1 MGWILLAS
9 AAAAIPFLTSNTY
22 YLYVAISVGLLTIVT
37 SGLNVLAGFT
47 GQTSL
52 GHAGLYAFGAYTA
65 ALCATRAG
73 LDEWAAITAAVVVTS
88 VVGAAVAAAALRV
101 SGPYLA
107 MVTIAFGIIVEG
119 VLIEWGSVTGGPG
132 GIFNIP
138 KPSLRA
144 HYWTVTLAAALAL
157 WLTANLR
164 GSGWGRAF
172 VAVKE
177 SEVAAESLGLSAYY
191 VRIVAF
197 TVSAAFAGA
206 AGALF
211 TFANGYI
218 SPDSFTLQTSI
229 LFLLALLFGGL
240 GRIAGP
246 VVGSLALTLLP
257 ELLTRLIDYRLILY
271 GTLLLVSIYW
281 LPEGVVGAVTRA
293 RRRLAPAHSALASSL
308 EASVSARTASALA
321 SSLEASVSAR
331 TAALS
336 PEGRGIDSEA
346 APRTDLGIPLPHRG
360 RGPQF
365 ELSGA
370 AAMRG
375 LSRAEGA
382 SALLTASD
390 ISLSFGGVAA
400 LAEVTLVVAP
410 GSIHALIGPNG
421 AGKTTL
427 LNVLSG
433 YYTPGGGTFALDG
446 HQLNGLSPYVIA
458 RRGVARTFQTAQVF
472 GEMSLRDNVAVG
484 IAGPRLGS
492 VLGALVGTPA
502 ARRRELEIRAQAG
515 ALLHAHELGDL
526 ADTAAA
532 SLSAGLRRRLE
543 IARALATQPVL
554 LMLDEPAAG
563 LSPVEIGLL
572 DRQLTAL
579 CREGGLTVI
588 LVEHHM
594 DLVMTVS
601 DRITV
606 LDYGRVIADGAPA
619 DVRRDPAV
627 IEAYLGA
634 AP

>member
-1 MGWILLAS
+1 VRERLGWILLAGV
-9 AAAAIPFLTSNTY
+9 AAAIPFLTSNTY

-73 LDEWAAITAAVVVTS
+73 LDEWAAIAAAVVVTS

-107 MVTIAFGIIVEG
+107 MVTIAFGLIVEG

-164 GSGWGRAF
+164 GSAWGRAF

-177 SEVAAESLGLSAYY
+177 SEVAAESLGPSAYY

-240 GRIAGP
+240 GHIAGP

-281 LPEGVVGAVTRA
+281 LPEGVAGAVTRA
-293 RRRLAPAHSALASSL
+293 RRRFAPHP
-308 EASVSARTASALA
+308 T
-321 SSLEASVSAR
+321 
-331 TAALS
+331 LS
-336 PEGRGIDSEA
+336 PEGRGIPSEVRLA
-346 APRTDLGIPLPHRG
+346 SNPLPHRG
-360 RGPQF
+360 REQG
-365 ELSGA
+365 
-370 AAMRG
+370 
-375 LSRAEGA
+375 EGA
-382 SALLTASD
+382 ILKVD
-390 ISLSFGGVAA
+390 DVSLSFGGVAA
-400 LAEVTLVVAP
+400 LAEVSLAIER
-410 GSIHALIGPNG
+410 GSIRAVIGPNG

-433 YYTPGGGTFALDG
+433 YYTPDGGTFALDG
-446 HQLNGLSPYVIA
+446 HTLNGLSPYAIA

-502 ARRRELEIRAQAG
+502 ARRRELEIQAKAG
-515 ALLHAHELGDL
+515 ALLRAHELGDL

-543 IARALATQPVL
+543 IARALATQPIL

-579 CREGGLTVI
+579 CRESGLTAI

-594 DLVMTVS
+594 DLVMAVS